1 MVLTD
6 GYLVMDHALVNAA
19 LQGHVAAFKA
29 DEVHVAGAGLLAF
42 AATAGGL
49 AQPTGLPPPHPLL
62 FLHPTTSRR
71 SQSRQLV
78 HLSSFSA
85 FADFSEAAFWACW
98 RGRRPQ
104 RLDLSFGSEH
114 PVT

>member
-78 HLSSFSA
+78 HLSSFPA
-85 FADFSEAAFWACW
+85 FADFSEAAFRACW
-98 RGRRPQ
+98 RGRRAQ
-104 RLDLSFGSEH
+104 GLYSSLLSDHSIR
-114 PVT
+114 